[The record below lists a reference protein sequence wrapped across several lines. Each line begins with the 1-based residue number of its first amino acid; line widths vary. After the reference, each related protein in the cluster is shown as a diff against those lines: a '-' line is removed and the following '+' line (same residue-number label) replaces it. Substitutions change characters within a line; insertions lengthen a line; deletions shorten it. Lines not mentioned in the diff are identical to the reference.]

1 VQEFRSGGV
10 VGEAQDDAA
19 AAAGGAPQ
27 REAGDLS
34 SLPGDP
40 GDADDSSAAGDL
52 IEQIGAEIDRRL
64 DARLAALRLTGAA
77 TTVTAPALPTDAAPG
92 TTASPRGGSSAPG
105 AVPGPRRRGGVARSP
120 WQSLWIGI
128 MIGSAVTGAAAIAQ
142 GVHISTEAN
151 QQIGSPDTFVNA
163 SWIILEAL
171 AGAWVLLFVIY
182 IVQLV
187 AGHARGDRR

>member
-1 VQEFRSGGV
+1 M
-10 VGEAQDDAA
+10 GEAQDDAA

-27 REAGDLS
+27 REARDLS

-40 GDADDSSAAGDL
+40 GDSDDSWAAEDL

-64 DARLAALRLTGAA
+64 DARLAALRLTDTA
-77 TTVTAPALPTDAAPG
+77 TTVTAPALPADAVAGATGSPREESAAPG
-92 TTASPRGGSSAPG
+92 
-105 AVPGPRRRGGVARSP
+105 ARSP

-128 MIGSAVTGAAAIAQ
+128 LIGSAVTGGAAIAQ
-142 GVHISTEAN
+142 GVRISTDAN
-151 QQIGSPDTFVNA
+151 QQGSPVTFVNV

-171 AGAWVLLFVIY
+171 AGAWALLFVIY

-187 AGHARGDRR
+187 VDHARDHRR

>member
-1 VQEFRSGGV
+1 M
-10 VGEAQDDAA
+10 GEAQDDAA

-40 GDADDSSAAGDL
+40 GDSGDNSAAGDL

-64 DARLAALRLTGAA
+64 DARLAALRLTDAA
-77 TTVTAPALPTDAAPG
+77 TTVTAPALPADAVAGATRSPREESAAP
-92 TTASPRGGSSAPG
+92 S
-105 AVPGPRRRGGVARSP
+105 ARSP

-142 GVHISTEAN
+142 GVNITTDAN
-151 QQIGSPDTFVNA
+151 QQGSPVTFVNV

-187 AGHARGDRR
+187 VDHARDHRR

>member
-1 VQEFRSGGV
+1 

-19 AAAGGAPQ
+19 AVAGGAPQ

-77 TTVTAPALPTDAAPG
+77 TAVTAHALPADAVAG
-92 TTASPRGGSSAPG
+92 ATESWREAAVAPG
-105 AVPGPRRRGGVARSP
+105 ADPAPRRPAGAGRSP

-142 GVHISTEAN
+142 GVLISTDAN
-151 QQIGSPDTFVNA
+151 QEMGSPGPFVNA
-163 SWIILEAL
+163 SWIIFEAL
-171 AGAWVLLFVIY
+171 AGVWVLLFVIY

-187 AGHARGDRR
+187 VGHARDRRR

>member
-1 VQEFRSGGV
+1 

-27 REAGDLS
+27 REAGDFS
-34 SLPGDP
+34 SLPADP
-40 GDADDSSAAGDL
+40 GGSDDSWAAGDL

-64 DARLAALRLTGAA
+64 DARLAALRLTDAAA
-77 TTVTAPALPTDAAPG
+77 TVSAPALPADAVAGATGSPREESAAP
-92 TTASPRGGSSAPG
+92 S
-105 AVPGPRRRGGVARSP
+105 ARSP

-142 GVHISTEAN
+142 GVGISADAN
-151 QQIGSPDTFVNA
+151 QELGSPPFVNA

-171 AGAWVLLFVIY
+171 AGAWVLLLVIY

-187 AGHARGDRR
+187 AGHARDHRR

>member
-1 VQEFRSGGV
+1 M
-10 VGEAQDDAA
+10 GEAQDDAA

-27 REAGDLS
+27 REARDLS

-40 GDADDSSAAGDL
+40 GDSDDCSAAGDL

-77 TTVTAPALPTDAAPG
+77 TTVAAPALPADTAAG
-92 TTASPRGGSSAPG
+92 ATGSPREA
-105 AVPGPRRRGGVARSP
+105 AAAPRRRGGVARSP

-142 GVHISTEAN
+142 GVGISADAN
-151 QQIGSPDTFVNA
+151 QELGSPPFVNA

-171 AGAWVLLFVIY
+171 AGVWVLLFVIY

-187 AGHARGDRR
+187 VDHARDHRR

>member
-1 VQEFRSGGV
+1 M
-10 VGEAQDDAA
+10 GEAQDDAA
-19 AAAGGAPQ
+19 AAAGGAPH

-40 GDADDSSAAGDL
+40 GDSDDSSAAGDL

-64 DARLAALRLTGAA
+64 DARFAALGLTGAGA
-77 TTVTAPALPTDAAPG
+77 TVTAPALPADAVAGAAGSPHEASAAAGAGLAPG
-92 TTASPRGGSSAPG
+92 RRPG
-105 AVPGPRRRGGVARSP
+105 VTRSP

-128 MIGSAVTGAAAIAQ
+128 LIGSAVTGGAAIAQ
-142 GVHISTEAN
+142 GVRISTDAN
-151 QQIGSPDTFVNA
+151 QEIGSPDTFVNA
-163 SWIILEAL
+163 SWIIFEAL

-187 AGHARGDRR
+187 VDHARDHRR

>member
-1 VQEFRSGGV
+1 
-10 VGEAQDDAA
+10 VGEARDD

-40 GDADDSSAAGDL
+40 GDSDDSPAAGDL

-77 TTVTAPALPTDAAPG
+77 ITVTAPALPADAVAGAAGSPREVSAAPG
-92 TTASPRGGSSAPG
+92 AGLAPG
-105 AVPGPRRRGGVARSP
+105 HRAGVARSP

-128 MIGSAVTGAAAIAQ
+128 LIGSAVTGGAAIAQ
-142 GVHISTEAN
+142 GVRISTDAN
-151 QQIGSPDTFVNA
+151 QQGSPVTFVNV

-187 AGHARGDRR
+187 VDHARDHRR